1 MQDESGLSEKEALIR
16 RTTIGSN
23 TLVDKGEL
31 EESSLLFSYI
41 RQYNNPLI
49 LLLLV
54 SAFVSFLLGQLENS
68 ISILIAVTIV
78 TTFAFIQE
86 NRSEAS
92 LKALNKLSPPQ
103 CLVVRDG
110 KARQMLAEELVPG
123 DIVRVLRGSRVP
135 ADLTLDSATNDLCV
149 DESMFTGESVPVSK
163 SSGSKLLMGT
173 MIIEGNGQGHV
184 SSIGR
189 QTELG
194 KLTSMMRE
202 TEESKT
208 PLQSQLDKLGA
219 RLSIWSGVVIF
230 AIAVIGWSQ
239 GQDILHIFTTAVSLA
254 VAAIP
259 EGLPIVATI
268 TLALGILRLA
278 KRGVLVKRL
287 TAVEGLGSIQVLC
300 VDKTGT
306 LTQNCL
312 ALDKVVPLDG
322 STEDELLRVAASCT
336 DKSSSL
342 DSLLLEKV
350 ANPLYPNVDLIHH
363 FSSYTKWM
371 AVKVSSD
378 QKENGPTDLIIAK
391 GALDCLP
398 LKRLTPEL
406 KKRVEDLGSEGNRV
420 IVVAIGHSIEELDL
434 KGLLCFKDE
443 PRPEI
448 SRTVASLSALGV
460 RLVMITGD
468 SKETAEAIGRSI
480 DWPDGDSISGNQAG
494 DSLTPSTSII
504 YRATPKQKLQ
514 IIEVLQ
520 RRHKLIV
527 SMIGDGVNDAA
538 ALKKADIGVA
548 MGGPRGTDVAREAAR
563 IVLTD
568 DNLASLVTGI
578 REGRNIFRNIRSF
591 IKFQISVSMALLLVV
606 ANDSFSGQ
614 LPLLSP
620 FQILL
625 INIIMDGPPA
635 QSLGVEPEDPRHG
648 GYNIVKGESLL
659 TLDLFIRSII
669 SALVTVLISVSS
681 RNVFNTLVLVTL
693 ANAFCCRSFLESSLR
708 MHRLF
713 SNKAL
718 LAATSISIV
727 SLLVIDLIKH
737 RNTPIQDWIFG
748 IASSGVYVLIDE
760 FIKICHK
767 RLLTKSLTTPSIPLI
782 SLV

>member
-1 MQDESGLSEKEALIR
+1 MQEVTGLSEKEALLKK
-16 RTTIGSN
+16 TTIGSN
-23 TLVDKGEL
+23 ALLDKGEL
-31 EESSLLFSYI
+31 EESSLLLKYI
-41 RQYNNPLI
+41 QQFNNPLI
-49 LLLLV
+49 LLLLA
-54 SAFVSFLLGQLENS
+54 SAFISFLLGQLENG
-68 ISILIAVTIV
+68 ISIVIAVTIV
-78 TTFAFIQE
+78 TTFAFVQE

-92 LKALNKLSPPQ
+92 LKALHKLSPPQ
-103 CLVVRDG
+103 CLVIRDG
-110 KARQMLAEELVPG
+110 KVRQMLAEELVPG
-123 DIVRVLRGSRVP
+123 DIVRLLRGSRVP
-135 ADLTLDSATNDLCV
+135 ADLLLDSGTSDLCV
-149 DESMFTGESVPVSK
+149 DESMFTGESVPVPK
-163 SSGSKLLMGT
+163 QIGSKLLMGT

-184 SSIGR
+184 TSTGR

-194 KLTSMMRE
+194 KLTNMMRE

-208 PLQSQLDKLGA
+208 PLQSQLDSLGA
-219 RLSIWSGVVIF
+219 KLSIWSGVVILG
-230 AIAVIGWSQ
+230 IALIGWFQ
-239 GQDILHIFTTAVSLA
+239 GQSLLHIFTTAVSLA

-278 KRGVLVKRL
+278 KRGVLVKKL

-312 ALDKVVPLDG
+312 ALDKTISFG
-322 STEDELLRVAASCT
+322 EESEENLLRIAASCT

-350 ANPLYPNVDLIHH
+350 TSPLYPNVELLQP
-363 FSSYTKWM
+363 FSSDTKWM
-371 AVKVSSD
+371 AVRTSED
-378 QKENGPTDLIIAK
+378 QKENNFSSIVIAK
-391 GALDCLP
+391 GAIDCLP
-398 LKRLTPEL
+398 LTKLNPEL
-406 KKRVEDLGSEGNRV
+406 KKQVEDLGREGNRV
-420 IVVAIGHSIEELDL
+420 LGIASGPSLNELGL
-434 KGLLCFKDE
+434 LGLLCFKDE
-443 PRPEI
+443 PRPGI
-448 SRTVASLSALGV
+448 STTVTNLSALGV

-480 DWPDGDSISGNQAG
+480 DWPEGDSISGSVVG
-494 DSLTPSTSII
+494 DQLSHSTSII

-514 IIEVLQ
+514 IIEILQ
-520 RRHKLIV
+520 HQHKQIV

-606 ANDSFSGQ
+606 AHDSFSG
-614 LPLLSP
+614 LPPLLSP

-635 QSLGVEPEDPRHG
+635 QSLGVEPEDLRHG
-648 GYNIVKGESLL
+648 GYNVVKGESLL
-659 TLDLFIRSII
+659 TLELFVRSIL
-669 SALVTVLISVSS
+669 SALVTVMISVSG

-708 MHRLF
+708 VSRLF
-713 SNKAL
+713 ANKAL
-718 LAATSISIV
+718 MLAISVSII
-727 SLLVIDLIKH
+727 SLLIIDIIKH
-737 RNTPIQDWIFG
+737 RSTPLQDWIFG
-748 IASSGVYVLIDE
+748 VASAAAYVIVDE
-760 FIKICHK
+760 FVKIVHKQLLSK
-767 RLLTKSLTTPSIPLI
+767 RLTSPSIPLI